1 MGYNG
6 AIFKYNSV
14 IVLWM
19 GGTKEFTLMVTL
31 ASLWIAAEVTLGPVI
46 GRVSLGPLSMHG
58 AIQHVVGWLLMVVV
72 AELTNRFGR
81 VTFMTAIAAVGT
93 RAIRISLIEGM
104 LVGLGYVIAGFL
116 FDLLYFILS
125 LKSVQKNRLPIL
137 LITVP
142 TSIITLLP
150 YLAFR
155 YYLLGPI
162 AFLVL
167 LPSYIFSMAK
177 NVVFSIFGVL
187 LALSILPRVE
197 EVYLKRG

>member
-14 IVLWM
+14 IVFWM

-167 LPSYIFSMAK
+167 IPSYIFSMAK